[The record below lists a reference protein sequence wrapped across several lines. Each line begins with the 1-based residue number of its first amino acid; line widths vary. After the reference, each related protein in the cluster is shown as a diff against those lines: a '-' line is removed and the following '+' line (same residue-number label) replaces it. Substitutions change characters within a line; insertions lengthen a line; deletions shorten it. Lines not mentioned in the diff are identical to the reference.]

1 MRAVLVAAGDGEA
14 ARAVRASFKGKYRVD
29 TAQSREACEQLFARA
44 RYDLLFIDLDFLSPE
59 VNSSE
64 GVSDYG
70 KSLQRY
76 WQIVPHAEIVVMGPP
91 DRIRDAVMAVKAG
104 ASNYITYP
112 VNAEEL
118 RYMTESMRRAALMQ
132 SELNYLRDRFW
143 RLDSLEVVKTRSPVM
158 MKVFQKVRSVAP
170 TKTSVLITGETGTG
184 KGLLAKLIH
193 RHSNRTNA
201 QFITVHCG
209 AIPDSLLE
217 SELFGHEKGAF
228 TGADRRKMGKFE
240 IASKGTI
247 FLDEIGTITPSAQI
261 KFLQVLQDQT
271 FQRVGGEVTIEADVR
286 VIVATNSDLKAMS
299 DEGLFRKDLYY
310 RLCVFPIEVPPLRD
324 RKEDIPHLVE
334 YFIRDLNG
342 KYSKG
347 IFKIDSAVLEAF
359 DQYGWPGN
367 IRELENLIERAYIL
381 EESSV
386 LTPASFPAE
395 IFGEQGKGIMPEI
408 DVSLP
413 ISAVRKRA
421 VEAVES
427 AYLKAILSRKEG
439 RLNKSAEA
447 AGITTRQLHK
457 LLAKYGIRKEDF
469 KWEHERK
476 GHEQG
481 IHS

>member
-1 MRAVLVAAGDGEA
+1 MRAILVAAGNDDA
-14 ARAVRASFKGKYRVD
+14 AMAVKACFKGQYRVD
-29 TAQSREACEQLFARA
+29 RASSREACEQLFARGK
-44 RYDLLFIDLDFLSPE
+44 YDFLLIDLDFLGTAAG
-59 VNSSE
+59 SSE
-64 GVSDYG
+64 AMSDYG
-70 KSLQRY
+70 RALKIYRQA
-76 WQIVPHAEIVVMGPP
+76 VPHAEIVVMGPP
-91 DRIRDAVMAVKAG
+91 DRIREAVMAVKAG

-118 RYMTESMRRAALMQ
+118 RYMTESIGRAALMQ

-170 TKTSVLITGETGTG
+170 TKTSVLLTGETGTG
-184 KGLLAKLIH
+184 KGLLAKLLH
-193 RHSNRTNA
+193 RHSNRAND

-228 TGADRRKMGKFE
+228 TGADRRKLGRFE
-240 IASKGTI
+240 IADKGTI

-261 KFLQVLQDQT
+261 KLLQVLQDRT
-271 FQRVGGEVTIEADVR
+271 FQRVGGELTIEADVR
-286 VIVATNSDLKAMS
+286 VVVATNSDLKAMS

-310 RLCVFPIEVPPLRD
+310 RLCVFPIEVPPLRE

-334 YFIRDLNG
+334 CFIRDLNG
-342 KYSKG
+342 NYSKG
-347 IFKIDSAVLEAF
+347 IFKIDQEVLDAF
-359 DQYGWPGN
+359 DNYDWPGN
-367 IRELENLIERAYIL
+367 IRELENLVERAYII

-386 LTPASFPAE
+386 LTAASFPAE
-395 IFGEQGKGIMPEI
+395 IFGERGKGILHEI

-413 ISAVRKRA
+413 ISEVRKRA
-421 VEAVES
+421 VESVES
-427 AYLKAILSRKEG
+427 AYLKAMLTSKEG

-457 LLAKYGIRKEDF
+457 LLTKYGIRKEDF
-469 KWEHERK
+469 KWAHERND
-476 GHEQG
+476 HA
-481 IHS
+481 